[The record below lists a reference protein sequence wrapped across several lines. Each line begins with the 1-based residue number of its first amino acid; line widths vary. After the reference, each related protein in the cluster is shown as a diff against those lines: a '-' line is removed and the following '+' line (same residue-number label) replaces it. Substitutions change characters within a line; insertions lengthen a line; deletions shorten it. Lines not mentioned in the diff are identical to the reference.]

1 MLRLLCLLPQGF
13 DIAFYGDG
21 LVEMLRGTT
30 MGG

>member
-1 MLRLLCLLPQGF
+1 MIFWLPRYMQGF
-13 DIAFYGDG
+13 DVVFYGEG